1 MLKSLY
7 GLICIAA
14 VAGCS
19 LWAHA
24 ESAED
29 LSVVVLFDRS
39 ASMAKDMGR
48 STRIDLA
55 RDAFNNWSS
64 TLAGRS
70 NVAVRFFAGGV
81 DKNNIV
87 TNCEASE
94 LVIPFGRAINTAD
107 IASLS
112 AGVRAIG
119 RKTNIAYA
127 LEQARNDL
135 AGRGDG
141 KILLISDGLENCER
155 DPISVAKELGDMD
168 IDVDVLALGEPQ
180 DVAGL
185 GKIAL
190 ASGGTFSIATSADQL
205 AEQMQ
210 QQLPDFDFSD
220 MPVKSGVVDDAS
232 SAMVAV
238 VDAPG
243 APPAKMAPAIEP
255 LVLESIEVSEDQ
267 PGRVAIEL
275 ILDAS
280 GSMWGRIGG
289 KTKIAI
295 ARDALNETLSGLD
308 DPVFWVGLR
317 AYGFDDSLPKTEE
330 ASCPNTELLSDISA
344 SNLRNIRH
352 VAYGLTPYGYTP
364 ITESLSLAGDD
375 LASIEADSRMIIL
388 ITDGK
393 ETCGGDPVATAEKL
407 CKQGIGLETHIVG
420 FDLEPDVVE
429 QMRRVAKAGCGTYSN
444 ADDAKELTQALHT
457 IVESAQDKINPT
469 WLRTIYPTEGGSSRD
484 EAIPLVSGT
493 YTLKRSLAK
502 GEQMYFRVNTEQ
514 AQHGVLRGL
523 IQAARLVRKDDTMT
537 ESTFGRAQFALTI
550 YTPDD
555 KKGRGRKMRLSGE
568 PGTYKHIGYLDTYG
582 DGFVF
587 SIGSDY
593 DTVHKDS
600 LFNVN
605 IREAGDRYEGVDAPR
620 KDDLAQPVELPSGH
634 GVTGHLGEGDF
645 EDTYRLPMTVGRGTV
660 QMHDEE
666 YPFGIAIYSVDGERL
681 WRQRAIGQ
689 MNFEIPAGAAGGE
702 LVVEDKN
709 PSLKQVFTGYEILL
723 SPP

>member
-7 GLICIAA
+7 GLIWIAA
-14 VAGCS
+14 VAGYS
-19 LWAHA
+19 VWAHA
-24 ESAED
+24 EIAED

-39 ASMAKDMGR
+39 ASMAKDMGG

-55 RDAFNNWSS
+55 RDAFNNWSA

-81 DKNNIV
+81 DKNNIA

-94 LVIPFGRAINTAD
+94 LVIPFGRDIDTAD

-168 IDVDVLALGEPQ
+168 IDVDVLAIGEPQ

-210 QQLPDFDFSD
+210 QQLPDFDFPD
-220 MPVKSGVVDDAS
+220 MPANSDVVDDAS
-232 SAMVAV
+232 SAMVSV

-280 GSMWGRIGG
+280 GSMLGRIDG

-317 AYGFDDSLPKTEE
+317 AYGFDDSVPKTEE

-344 SNLRNIRH
+344 SNLRDIRQ

-364 ITESLSLAGDD
+364 ITDSLSLAGDD
-375 LASIEADSRMIIL
+375 LASVEADSRMIIL

-457 IVESAQDKINPT
+457 IVEGAQDKIDPT

-484 EAIPLVSGT
+484 EAISLVSGT

-514 AQHGVLRGL
+514 AQHGLLRGL
-523 IQAARLVRKDDTMT
+523 IQAARLVRKGDSMT
-537 ESTFGRAQFALTI
+537 ESTIGRAQFALTI
-550 YTPDD
+550 YTPDS

-568 PGTYKHIGYLDTYG
+568 PGTYKDIGYLDTYG

-600 LFNVN
+600 LFNVS

-620 KDDLAQPVELPSGH
+620 KDDLAQPVELPSGY
-634 GVTGHLGEGDF
+634 GVIGHLGEGDF
-645 EDTYRLPMTVGRGTV
+645 EDTYRLPMAGGSGTV
-660 QMHDEE
+660 QMHDDE